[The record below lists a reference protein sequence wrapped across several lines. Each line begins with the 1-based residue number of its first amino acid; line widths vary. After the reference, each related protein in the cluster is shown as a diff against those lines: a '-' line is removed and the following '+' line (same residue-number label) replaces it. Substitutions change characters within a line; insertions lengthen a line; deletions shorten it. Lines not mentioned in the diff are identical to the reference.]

1 MSGYISKLNIKQ
13 SSKESTY
20 SDTLIRRFEA
30 EVENA
35 ATVQEAEDNDDIT
48 TNIEVIRR
56 FGLGFSDG
64 DYDTLQGEYDSWVDR
79 CGAPVDKRQ
88 DELYVSICYL
98 KLNLQNSVKNS
109 AAGVG
114 ALANSY
120 KAFIEAATTE
130 IEDRK
135 KKAEAE
141 MQLSPLGVMIR
152 DIEEHCPA
160 DFYKDKAIYADYDH
174 LKEYIQRF
182 MLRPLNN
189 LLTGSKEMDKE
200 FNLSG
205 SEE

>member
-1 MSGYISKLNIKQ
+1 MEK
-13 SSKESTY
+13 
-20 SDTLIRRFEA
+20 
-30 EVENA
+30 
-35 ATVQEAEDNDDIT
+35 
-48 TNIEVIRR
+48 
-56 FGLGFSDG
+56 
-64 DYDTLQGEYDSWVDR
+64 
-79 CGAPVDKRQ
+79 
-88 DELYVSICYL
+88 
-98 KLNLQNSVKNS
+98 

-160 DFYKDKAIYADYDH
+160 DFYKDKSLYADFDH

-189 LLTGSKEMDKE
+189 LLTAPKKWTR
-200 FNLSG
+200 NLICLERR
-205 SEE
+205 SEYGLQKGYGCAAKPFA